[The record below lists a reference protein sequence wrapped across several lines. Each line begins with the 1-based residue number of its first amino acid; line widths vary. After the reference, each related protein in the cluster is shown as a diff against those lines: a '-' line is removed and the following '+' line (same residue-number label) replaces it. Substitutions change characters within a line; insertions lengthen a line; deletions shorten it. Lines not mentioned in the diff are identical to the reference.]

1 MVIGALKKRV
11 LSEGEMVIKQGDDGN
26 EMYIVEKGSL
36 NCSKFVEDGS
46 EMHLRTYNEGE
57 CFGELALMYNVPR
70 AAQIKAAADCVLWA
84 LDRNTF
90 SQFVK
95 ESAIHRRQELISFLG
110 TVKIL
115 SELSDDEKEKLADC
129 FQKEK
134 YSDDDK
140 IINQGDAGEKFQIV
154 KEGEAYAIKEGHKK
168 LMDYKKGD

>member
-1 MVIGALKKRV
+1 MSKPTLDTEKKTENQHKLLLDLLKNSFIFKTVDSDDYDMVIGALKKRV

-90 SQFVK
+90 S
-95 ESAIHRRQELISFLG
+95 
-110 TVKIL
+110 
-115 SELSDDEKEKLADC
+115 
-129 FQKEK
+129 
-134 YSDDDK
+134 
-140 IINQGDAGEKFQIV
+140 
-154 KEGEAYAIKEGHKK
+154 
-168 LMDYKKGD
+168 